1 MLNSIQLQGNVACEH
16 KNILTSGALFTL
28 CSQTKGNEKTELQCL
43 IKLSKLLST
52 ITFEIVYLEFQKLL
66 VISK

>member
-1 MLNSIQLQGNVACEH
+1 MLNSLLLQGNVACEH
-16 KNILTSGALFTL
+16 KNITSGALFTL
-28 CSQTKGNEKTELQCL
+28 CSQAKGNEKTELSECL

-52 ITFEIVYLEFQKLL
+52 FEIIYLEFQKLL